1 MLVER
6 ELERHGE
13 RIERGIGKTERRKTK
28 IEVGKGEYYFLI
40 LAGFITFVFG
50 FISLAVHLA
59 VLYLA
64 PIVSNLTGL
73 TFLDSRYLLF
83 ILLLITASGFF
94 TSTYPFSKAIG
105 GNASFHIIFAFMA
118 SGVGLAVQ
126 VYKLAFTG
134 PTWIGIDLLQERGN
148 IIEMM
153 YLSAIYFA
161 YNLILFVLQFTV
173 MRKEFSE

>member
-1 MLVER
+1 MNAER
-6 ELERHGE
+6 EFDRHLER
-13 RIERGIGKTERRKTK
+13 RIERTEKRRVQKE
-28 IEVGKGEYYFLI
+28 IGKGEYYFLI
-40 LAGFITFVFG
+40 LVGFITFVFG
-50 FISLAVHLA
+50 FISLAVYLA

-83 ILLLITASGFF
+83 ILLLISASGFF
-94 TSTYPFSKAIG
+94 TSTYPVSKAMG
-105 GNASFHIIFAFMA
+105 GNASFHIIFAFIA
-118 SGVGLAVQ
+118 SGVSLAVQ

-134 PTWIGIDLLQERGN
+134 PTWIGIDLLQDRGN
-148 IIEMM
+148 TIEMM